1 MSDTAPMWKDA
12 PESLALMD
20 GMARQFEEEFES
32 LERRSQCD
40 RYAEKLESFLL
51 RLHES
56 ADRFESLSDG
66 SRLVI
71 FWDGTV
77 YAEESEFGR
86 LLDRARRRTGKLILR
101 RKAELQKRTPR
112 LRRRGHK

>member
-1 MSDTAPMWKDA
+1 MRNTAPMWKDA

-32 LERRSQCD
+32 LERTSRSD
-40 RYAEKLESFLL
+40 RYVEKLESFLL

-56 ADRFESLSDG
+56 ADRFELLSDG

-77 YAEESEFGR
+77 YAEESELGR
-86 LLDRARRRTGKLILR
+86 LLDRTRCRTGKLIPR
-101 RKAELQKRTPR
+101 RKAELQKRTQQ
-112 LRRRGHK
+112 LRRRGH